1 MAGEMNGASMPVH
14 EGDALET
21 LPVYEEDLPVI
32 LDEFRKTALFYGA
45 LAVIGFLPWTLLTCF
60 VWLMRLFGG

>member
-32 LDEFRKTALFYGA
+32 LDQFRKTALFYGA
-45 LAVIGFLPWTLLTCF
+45 FALIGFLPSTLFTCF
-60 VWLMRLFGG
+60 VWLKPLFVR